1 MRGPT
6 TLLLIGVLIMSCDVE
21 KQNPFYGEY
30 NTPFATPP
38 FAEISTAD
46 YLPAFTRGMQ
56 EQLDNID
63 IISRDTAVATF
74 ANTIAPLISS
84 GELLSKVSSVFFNLN
99 SAETNEELQAIARE
113 VQPLLSQHRDKIML
127 NQNLFKRIRYIYNNE
142 RESLAPDQRRL
153 VEDYYRDF
161 VRGGAELEGA
171 DKERFTSINTE
182 LSQLTLVFGEHILAE
197 DNRFALWIT
206 DEADLAGLPAAV
218 MSAAGKAAEAQ
229 GRPEAWL
236 FTLHKPS
243 LIPFLQYAEN
253 RDLRRQLLTA
263 YSQRGNNNDDLD
275 NKGTLFRIAELRLE
289 RAKLLGYESHA
300 AYVLAENMARTPA
313 DVYGLLDRLWQPA
326 LQRAKEEARELR
338 QLMRKDGIDDD
349 LKPWD
354 WWYYAEK
361 LKAKRY
367 NLDDRQL
374 RPYFQLENVRDGAFA
389 TATKLWGLTF
399 QQRNDIPVYHP
410 EVTAWEVKDRD
421 GSHLAVLYLDY
432 HPRPG
437 KRGGAW
443 MNNYREQYRQ
453 NGRDVRPI
461 ICNVCNF
468 TRPTD
473 EQPALLSLEEVETLF
488 HEFGHALHGILSDVR
503 YERLSGTNV
512 ARDFVELPSQIM
524 ENWAIHPEVIR
535 SYARHYQTG
544 ETIPDALIERIAEA
558 GHFNQGF
565 ATTEYLAAA
574 YLDMA
579 WHTLREMPSTDA
591 MGFEKATL
599 AKIGLIPEIIVRYRS
614 PYFRHIFSGG
624 YSAGYYS
631 YVWAEVLDADAFS
644 LFRER
649 GIYDS
654 KTAQSFRRYILSQG
668 NSDDPMVLYERFR
681 RRQPEITPLLE
692 KRGLK

>member
-1 MRGPT
+1 
-6 TLLLIGVLIMSCDVE
+6 
-21 KQNPFYGEY
+21 
-30 NTPFATPP
+30 
-38 FAEISTAD
+38 
-46 YLPAFTRGMQ
+46 
-56 EQLDNID
+56 
-63 IISRDTAVATF
+63 
-74 ANTIAPLISS
+74 
-84 GELLSKVSSVFFNLN
+84 
-99 SAETNEELQAIARE
+99 
-113 VQPLLSQHRDKIML
+113 
-127 NQNLFKRIRYIYNNE
+127 
-142 RESLAPDQRRL
+142 
-153 VEDYYRDF
+153 
-161 VRGGAELEGA
+161 
-171 DKERFTSINTE
+171 
-182 LSQLTLVFGEHILAE
+182 
-197 DNRFALWIT
+197 
-206 DEADLAGLPAAV
+206 
-218 MSAAGKAAEAQ
+218 
-229 GRPEAWL
+229 
-236 FTLHKPS
+236 
-243 LIPFLQYAEN
+243 
-253 RDLRRQLLTA
+253 
-263 YSQRGNNNDDLD
+263 
-275 NKGTLFRIAELRLE
+275 
-289 RAKLLGYESHA
+289 
-300 AYVLAENMARTPA
+300 
-313 DVYGLLDRLWQPA
+313 
-326 LQRAKEEARELR
+326 
-338 QLMRKDGIDDD
+338 
-349 LKPWD
+349 
-354 WWYYAEK
+354 
-361 LKAKRY
+361 
-367 NLDDRQL
+367 
-374 RPYFQLENVRDGAFA
+374 
-389 TATKLWGLTF
+389 
-399 QQRNDIPVYHP
+399 
-410 EVTAWEVKDRD
+410 
-421 GSHLAVLYLDY
+421 
-432 HPRPG
+432 
-437 KRGGAW
+437 